1 MRWGG
6 MSGAGGASPCTTAKT
21 GSEAFF
27 AVVFAVLVAGGLGCG
42 GADEPVVP
50 RPPSTLP
57 PRPGS
62 GSKASVGSAADPVLA
77 ELARGG
83 ADRLAARL
91 PPIRRLVTSGDAR
104 EALAALDALERDMPA
119 PTPESLGLRGRAHQR
134 IGELELAAHAYGRAL
149 SLAPDDLA
157 AHGGLAET
165 LLRLG
170 REREALPHLE
180 RYASLTPDADE
191 RAKARRAIEELQ
203 ARVPMTVAGSGS
215 PGPRAADPVLDELA
229 RGAPELAKGSAVH
242 AQLVEAIALLDAKR
256 YDDAMGALDRAIA
269 LAPTDARAYALRGR
283 AHRLAGRLDA
293 ASVDAERAIELAPRD
308 AFAFVERGLIA
319 LARKAIPAAI
329 AAFDAAGERE
339 HDPAAKA
346 RLAGWCDQL
355 RAATGR

>member
-1 MRWGG
+1 MRGED
-6 MSGAGGASPCTTAKT
+6 SVLALAL
-21 GSEAFF
+21 
-27 AVVFAVLVAGGLGCG
+27 AVLVAAGLGCG
-42 GADEPVVP
+42 GADDPAAP
-50 RPPSTLP
+50 RPPP
-57 PRPGS
+57 APRSPPGS
-62 GSKASVGSAADPVLA
+62 GSKGPAGSSADPVLA

-91 PPIRRLVTSGDAR
+91 PPIRRLATSGDAR
-104 EALAALDALERDMPA
+104 EALAALDALERDLPA
-119 PTPESLGLRGRAHQR
+119 PTSETLGLRGRAHQR
-134 IGELELAAHAYGRAL
+134 IGDLELAARAYARAL
-149 SLAPDDLA
+149 FLAPDDLA

-180 RYASLTPDADE
+180 RYLALTPDADE

-203 ARVPMTVAGSGS
+203 ARVQTSAVGSGS

-256 YDDAMGALDRAIA
+256 YDDARGALDRAIA

-319 LARKAIPAAI
+319 LARKAFPAAI

-339 HDPAAKA
+339 DDPAAKA